1 MVNIKRE
8 HQKGGGRAEDD
19 KMLPLSLLRLIRA
32 QREIWTGAEI
42 REKVGECCITSFL
55 ADVSHKLDDPGRILI
70 LNSISHTNPSCAG
83 ILIFKP
89 EMFPGR

>member
-1 MVNIKRE
+1 MSARDKIKYIPKDGQHQERGRE
-8 HQKGGGRAEDD
+8 EERESTSTREAEGGGREDD

-55 ADVSHKLDDPGRILI
+55 DDISHK
-70 LNSISHTNPSCAG
+70 T
-83 ILIFKP
+83 
-89 EMFPGR
+89 

>member
-1 MVNIKRE
+1 MSARDKIKYIPKDGQ
-8 HQKGGGRAEDD
+8 HQERAPERRRAGDD

-70 LNSISHTNPSCAG
+70 T
-83 ILIFKP
+83 F
-89 EMFPGR
+89 